1 MRFAFSRPTG
11 GDDEQ
16 RVLFQNF
23 HPIGYDG
30 LQLKRGQ
37 YAKYLDDPQR
47 FADDWGKAPG
57 LAAGLITG
65 GRLDEDGI
73 ASLRKVLRFASAMG
87 SDRVIFCHGRPRE
100 GLTADD
106 IRGFAKRLS
115 ELGAEAR
122 SLGTKLSLHHH
133 FNQPVMHRAD
143 FDAFFD
149 AVEDGAVGLT
159 VDTAHLVKSG
169 VDDIAGVVRDFAGA
183 IDNFHLKDF
192 ADGRW
197 RVLGEGEIDFAPVFT
212 AIRDIGYDGWVSI
225 DEESG
230 GDIVGTMKT
239 CYQFM
244 TKALT

>member
-1 MRFAFSRPTG
+1 MRFAFSRPTP

-16 RVLFQNF
+16 RVLFRNF
-23 HPIGYDG
+23 HQIGYDG

-37 YAKYLDDPQR
+37 YARYLDEPRR
-47 FADDWGKAPG
+47 FAEDWGEAPG
-57 LAAGLITG
+57 VAAGLITG
-65 GRLDEDGI
+65 GRLDKDGI

-115 ELGAEAR
+115 EPGAEAR

-169 VDDIAGVVRDFAGA
+169 VDDIAGLIRDFAGA

-212 AIRDIGYDGWVSI
+212 AIRDIGYDGWVSA

-230 GDIVGTMKT
+230 ADIMGAMKT
-239 CYQFM
+239 CHQFM
-244 TKALT
+244 TRGLT